1 MSEGC
6 TLEEIAYHE
15 AGHAVA
21 HFVFGFHNS
30 QLTIRP
36 NQDEGT
42 LGWTGLLKHRSEEFE
57 GRIISLLAGFVA
69 QYRFNPDSRKDP
81 YEVGAGHDFDVARG
95 VCRRLGC
102 DFVESEW
109 IAKTEAFVEAEWPAI
124 EALAKE
130 AVIHRELDYD
140 EIDLIIEAARSSN
153 EDEAKE
159 FRQSLQQYRLLIK
172 AGKNDLG
179 RA

>member
-30 QLTIRP
+30 HLTIRP

-42 LGWTGLLKHRSEEFE
+42 LGWTGLLEYRPEALE
-57 GRIISLLAGFVA
+57 GHIISLVAGFVA
-69 QYRFNPDSRKDP
+69 QCKFNPDSKNDP
-81 YEVGAGHDFDVARG
+81 YKVGAGHDFDVARE

-102 DFVESEW
+102 DFAKSEW
-109 IAKTEAFVEAEWPAI
+109 IPKTEAFVEAEWPAI

-140 EIDLIIEAARSSN
+140 EIDLIIEAARASN
-153 EDEAKE
+153 ENETEK

-172 AGKNDLG
+172 ASKGDLG
-179 RA
+179 RT